1 MQSKIKKENESMEGM
16 TYNDKQ
22 LRDEYEYFD
31 AHREELS
38 KRYPN
43 LYLIIQNK
51 RVLFALS
58 TLSEAIDKVSEQGL
72 QEGSYL
78 LQFSDKTGKGFVCT
92 YRSRAHFPQK
102 V

>member
-1 MQSKIKKENESMEGM
+1 MDDMKLN
-16 TYNDKQ
+16 NKQ
-22 LRDEYEYFD
+22 LREEYKYFE

-38 KRYPN
+38 KQYPN

-51 RVLFALS
+51 QVLFALN

-78 LQFSDKTGKGFVCT
+78 LQFSDKSGKGFVCT
-92 YRSRAHFPQK
+92 YRSPAIPTTSSTSPTPRTW
-102 V
+102 